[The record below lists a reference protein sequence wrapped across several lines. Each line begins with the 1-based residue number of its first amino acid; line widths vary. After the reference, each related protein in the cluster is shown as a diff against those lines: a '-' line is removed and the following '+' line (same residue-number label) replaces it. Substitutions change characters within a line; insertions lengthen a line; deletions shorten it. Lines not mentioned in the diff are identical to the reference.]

1 MAIRAPPSIL
11 GPVVAP
17 PRSRLTLTQAV
28 HRLAV
33 RHLLRL
39 EAGARATASC
49 PTRSMAA
56 DLRRQLAMWH
66 LGSYSVQEA
75 PQILAR
81 SQLPSMEIFCWV
93 LARERMVIL
102 PD

>member
-11 GPVVAP
+11 APVVAP
-17 PRSRLTLTQAV
+17 PRSRSTPTQAV
-28 HRLAV
+28 HRLALQ
-33 RHLLRL
+33 RLLRP
-39 EAGARATASC
+39 EAGARTTASC

-56 DLRRQLAMWH
+56 DLRRQLDMWH
-66 LGSYSVQEA
+66 LGSYSAREV

-81 SQLPSMEIFCWV
+81 SQLPLMEIFCWV

>member
-17 PRSRLTLTQAV
+17 PRSRLTPTQAV
-28 HRLAV
+28 HWLAL
-33 RHLLRL
+33 RHLLRP
-39 EAGARATASC
+39 EAEARTIASF

-56 DLRRQLAMWH
+56 DLRRQLGMWH
-66 LGSYSVQEA
+66 LDSYSVQEA

-81 SQLPSMEIFCWV
+81 SQPPLMEIFCWV
-93 LARERMVIL
+93 LAREHMVIL